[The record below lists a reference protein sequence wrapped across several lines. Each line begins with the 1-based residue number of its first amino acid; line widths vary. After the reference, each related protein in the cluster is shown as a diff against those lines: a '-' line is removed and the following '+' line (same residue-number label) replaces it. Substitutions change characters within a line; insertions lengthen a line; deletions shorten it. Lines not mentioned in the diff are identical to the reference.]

1 MQSCEIN
8 IVQKFLSVALT
19 LRGRLVFLVCLA
31 ALPAILFAF
40 YIAQNERSVALQRME
55 EDAYH
60 VVNMISREH
69 LYQMAGAKSLLRW
82 LTEALAKEEAKT
94 PISDPNFL
102 SALMAG
108 YPQLSNIAILS
119 PNGDVINSAHPL
131 QGHINMHDYSA
142 VQRAADSHNIEVGS
156 YVIGPI
162 VKRPLL
168 HLAYAIRNVQN
179 NVRWIVFV
187 AIDLE
192 WLKRLTERVELP
204 AEHTLLIVDRDG
216 RVLAESS
223 VPDDPHYAIGQQIPE
238 LTESTQQKHSTVV
251 AHIGKESRSF
261 VTAPMEELP
270 GVLVATAL
278 PVEQIYQ
285 KANHIFY
292 RTLGW
297 LSFLTLCTGISVLFM
312 QEITLLRS
320 LRALSTA
327 AQRFGMGDYAARVFI
342 PNDYGELKDMANA
355 FNTMAD
361 TLTKRHSELTEAH
374 RRLDR
379 LARHLQVARES
390 EAQRIARDLHDEVGQ
405 VLTSIKMDLASFQ
418 QKCTHKDVSPAVDKI
433 INDNI
438 TAMQA
443 KIDGI
448 VEFIRRIASDL
459 RPPVLDRMG
468 LASAIGL
475 LARKQEQNTDQIIEV
490 DVAKMEEPLDW
501 LVSTTIY
508 RIVQEALTNITRHA
522 DAEEVHINLHKTD
535 DKIILIITDDGKG
548 IAVADEKKETLGI
561 IGMRERARLIG
572 GIFSIESE
580 PGKGTVIKVTIPNNT
595 NNKDED
601 YAYPVG

>member
-1 MQSCEIN
+1 MRPREIN

-19 LRGRLVFLVCLA
+19 LRGRLAFLICLA
-31 ALPAILFAF
+31 TLPAILFTF
-40 YIAQNERSVALQRME
+40 YIAHNERSVALQRME
-55 EDAYH
+55 VDAHH

-82 LTEALAKEEAKT
+82 LTDTLAKEEAKT

-102 SALMAG
+102 SALLAG
-108 YPQLSNIAILS
+108 YPQLANIAILS
-119 PNGDVINSAHPL
+119 PYGNVINSAYPL
-131 QGHINMHDYSA
+131 RAPINMHDYSA
-142 VQRAADSHNIEVGS
+142 VQRAADSHEIEVGT

-168 HLAYAIRNVQN
+168 HLAYAIRNAQN

-192 WLKRLTERVELP
+192 WLKKLTDRVELP
-204 AEHTLLIVDRDG
+204 TEHTLLIVDRDG
-216 RVLAESS
+216 RVLASSS

-238 LTESTQQKHSTVV
+238 LTESTQQKHSTIV
-251 AHIGKESRSF
+251 AHIGEESRSF

-285 KANHIFY
+285 RANHIFY

-297 LSFLTLCTGISVLFM
+297 LSFLTLCTGISVLFI
-312 QEITLLRS
+312 QEVTLLRS

-327 AQRFGMGDYAARVFI
+327 SQRFGMGDYTARVSI

-355 FNTMAD
+355 FNVMAD
-361 TLTKRHSELTEAH
+361 TLTKRHGELTEAH

-379 LARHLQVARES
+379 LTRHLQVARES

-418 QKCTHKDVSPAVDKI
+418 QKCTHKDISSTVDKI

-438 TAMQA
+438 SAMQG

-448 VEFIRRIASDL
+448 VEFIRQIASDL

-468 LASAIGL
+468 LAAAIGL
-475 LARKQEQNTDQIIEV
+475 LARKQEQNSDIMIEV
-490 DVAKMEEPLDW
+490 NIDQKEEPSDW

-508 RIVQEALTNITRHA
+508 RIAQEALTNITRHA
-522 DAEEVHINLHKTD
+522 AAAEVHIDLHKTD
-535 DKIILIITDDGKG
+535 DETVLIIRDDGKG
-548 IAVADEKKETLGI
+548 IAVADEQKETLGI
-561 IGMRERARLIG
+561 IGMRERARLVG
-572 GIFSIESE
+572 GTFFIESK
-580 PGKGTVIKVTIPNNT
+580 PGKGTVIKVTIPHNI
-595 NNKDED
+595 NKDED
-601 YAYPVG
+601 HAYPVG